1 MNNTFLVP
9 SNEVYKPIKAQEP
22 GHILGVIGRRFVAIA
37 NVAFMAP
44 EEKEPNKQKTELLYQ
59 SSSFFPILSYCI
71 FLWF

>member
-22 GHILGVIGRRFVAIA
+22 RHILGVIGRRFVAIA

-44 EEKEPNKQKTELLYQ
+44 E
-59 SSSFFPILSYCI
+59 
-71 FLWF
+71 